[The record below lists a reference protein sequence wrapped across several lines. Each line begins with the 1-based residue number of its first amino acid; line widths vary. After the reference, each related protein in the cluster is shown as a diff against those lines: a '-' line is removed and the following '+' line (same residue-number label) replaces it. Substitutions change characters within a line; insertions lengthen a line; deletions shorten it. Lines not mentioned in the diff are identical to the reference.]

1 MIKSFELFEK
11 KSEKANIDDKYK
23 EYVDK
28 IQDKR
33 VELSKISQ
41 SDDSTQIK
49 LIREKIKRA
58 EISISEKELDILRLR
73 DQKLL
78 YKEELKT
85 AEKREKEDKER
96 KKKREKNKED

>member
-1 MIKSFELFEK
+1 MFER

-23 EYVDK
+23 EFVDK

-58 EISISEKELDILRLR
+58 EITISEKELEILRLR
-73 DQKLL
+73 DQKLI
-78 YKEELKT
+78 YKKELKL
-85 AEKREKEDKER
+85 AEKREKEDRER
-96 KKKREKNKED
+96 KKEIEKKKED